1 MRNIYSILRE
11 AELVENVK
19 LILLPDLTSIQDELS
34 PSVEVDQEE
43 IKRRCQALSGVD
55 KISSSLSP
63 FEKEGS

>member
-34 PSVEVDQEE
+34 PSVMDR
-43 IKRRCQALSGVD
+43 IIRATSGRLVTLPS
-55 KISSSLSP
+55 KPVL
-63 FEKEGS
+63 

>member
-34 PSVEVDQEE
+34 PSVMDR
-43 IKRRCQALSGVD
+43 IIRATSGRLVTLPS
-55 KISSSLSP
+55 KP
-63 FEKEGS
+63 VF